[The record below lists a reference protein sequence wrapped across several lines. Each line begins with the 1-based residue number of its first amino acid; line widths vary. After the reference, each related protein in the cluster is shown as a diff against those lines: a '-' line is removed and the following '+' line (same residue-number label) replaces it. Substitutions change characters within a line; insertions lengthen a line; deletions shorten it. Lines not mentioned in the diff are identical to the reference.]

1 MRSVV
6 RANYTENGSKV
17 LLSTFNYEKKQVFL
31 TTSLLDVGAFFKGSY
46 F

>member
-17 LLSTFNYEKKQVFL
+17 LLSTFNYQKAGFFNYR
-31 TTSLLDVGAFFKGSY
+31 LLDFGAFFKGSY